1 MSNTI
6 FCDEAGITGNN
17 LLDPEQRHFAFASV
31 NVADARAKELVAQII
46 QDHRLQGSELKGSQL
61 VKGAAGQRAIDALV
75 ASCLD
80 HIHLSFYNKKY
91 AIACELYSQTFG
103 EIFGE
108 NNGIFFALDFNRFI
122 ANAIYLGLVTDN
134 PLARAAVSDFQ
145 SLMRQKSGG
154 VPDQIF
160 SLSNAAFSANLFEA
174 IILFCRLNNE
184 RIRSAV
190 DPLLN
195 DPSGSKWLLDLSY
208 MAIFNHLTYWA
219 QRHDSVDVYCDKST
233 PLEDQLT
240 DLDEWIGRQEKI
252 DVTVGT
258 VQGRIGFNLLRRV
271 QFADSHN
278 CAGVQLADVFASALC
293 YAVNH
298 PSDQYSRSLLQRL
311 APVISEYSLVPDLEE
326 IDIRE
331 VKPFV
336 NSSILWQ
343 LVERSCRG
351 EDLESFYEHI
361 ADFIIAS
368 RNRFHD
374 YSATL
379 TKEDL
384 NVDFS
389 KNILL

>member
-1 MSNTI
+1 MTNTI

-31 NVADARAKELVAQII
+31 NIAEAMAEELVAQII
-46 QDHRLQGSELKGSQL
+46 QDHRLQGDELKGSQL
-61 VKGAAGQRAIDALV
+61 VKGVHGQRAIDALIT
-75 ASCLD
+75 ACID
-80 HIHLSFYNKKY
+80 HVHLSFYNKKY
-91 AIACELYSQTFG
+91 AIACEFYNHTFG
-103 EIFGE
+103 EVFAE
-108 NNGIFFALDFNRFI
+108 NNGLFFALDFNRFI
-122 ANAIYLGLVTDN
+122 ANSMYLGLVTEN
-134 PLARAAVSDFQ
+134 PLALAAVTDFQ

-160 SLSNAAFSANLFEA
+160 SLSNAEFSANLFET

-184 RIRSAV
+184 KLRAAV

-208 MAIFNHLTYWA
+208 TALFNHLTHWSQHY
-219 QRHDSVDVYCDKST
+219 DSLDVYCDKST
-233 PLEDQLT
+233 PLEEQLT
-240 DLDEWIGRQEKI
+240 DLDEWIGRQDRI

-258 VQGRIGFNLLRRV
+258 VQAQIGFNLLRRV
-271 QFADSHN
+271 QFAESHD

-298 PSDQYSRSLLQRL
+298 PSDRYSRNLMERLSPVTSQYSL
-311 APVISEYSLVPDLEE
+311 APDLEE

-331 VKPFV
+331 LKPFV
-336 NSSILWQ
+336 NSSLLWQ

-351 EDLESFYEHI
+351 QDLERFYEEI
-361 ADFIIAS
+361 ADFVIAC
-368 RNRFHD
+368 RKHFPEYR
-374 YSATL
+374 ATL

-384 NVDFS
+384 SADFS
-389 KNILL
+389 KSILL